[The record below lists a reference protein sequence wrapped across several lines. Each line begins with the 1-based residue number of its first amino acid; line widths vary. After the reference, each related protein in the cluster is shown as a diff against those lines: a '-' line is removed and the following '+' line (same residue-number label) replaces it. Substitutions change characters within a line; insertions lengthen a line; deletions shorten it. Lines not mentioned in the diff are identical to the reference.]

1 MPRDGLSQYAPPP
14 GTNGITNYTIESTK
28 YNGFVADVTQDL
40 NLPRPIAVG
49 GTGATNAHDALI
61 NLHGEIANQVVD
73 NYDSFP
79 FAPGSFWS
87 AAGATAAPNANVFTG
102 ICYWYGNSADWLV
115 LEAREVLAPGSGVG
129 HLFVRQKLGGTWTAW
144 ALQAGSTADLDAAY
158 VNVTGDTMTGALAV
172 NAAVTS
178 AATPTTGTY
187 YFGNSGTKYLNYDG
201 TNFNL
206 TGAPL
211 IGSSAIYAN
220 GPLWSITAAATG
232 ILYFGNSGA
241 KYLNFDSN
249 NFNLVGGPLY
259 VSSLH
264 IQYGTCYIA
273 NGSNSGF
280 INLGDGSAGTGYIA
294 YNGTKFN
301 LGPGPVTVDNTTAST
316 SPTTG
321 ALTVAGGAG
330 IAGDITGGGNITA
343 VASVTAGAISHFNGD
358 INVRDGSN
366 TADGIIYF
374 AAVAQGYSKYL
385 RFLNAAGNFEFGG
398 GYLKGGTGY
407 ACRSGYLG
415 SYTGSQFN
423 LQYNAG
429 PVALW
434 IDSSNVG
441 NISVTS
447 DYRIKKDVIDLPG
460 MWDTVK
466 KLRPI
471 KYTQADFTP
480 PAHIDFVATQKAE
493 GKEVTEGP
501 MFAADDKER
510 WGFVAHE
517 LQETLIE
524 DAATGTKDSYDHVQ
538 SPNPFTVIAALT
550 KALQEAMTRI
560 EALEAAP

>member
-1 MPRDGLSQYAPPP
+1 
-14 GTNGITNYTIESTK
+14 
-28 YNGFVADVTQDL
+28 
-40 NLPRPIAVG
+40 
-49 GTGATNAHDALI
+49 
-61 NLHGEIANQVVD
+61 
-73 NYDSFP
+73 
-79 FAPGSFWS
+79 
-87 AAGATAAPNANVFTG
+87 
-102 ICYWYGNSADWLV
+102 
-115 LEAREVLAPGSGVG
+115 
-129 HLFVRQKLGGTWTAW
+129 
-144 ALQAGSTADLDAAY
+144 
-158 VNVTGDTMTGALAV
+158 MTGALAV

-211 IGSSAIYAN
+211 LGSSAIYAN

-264 IQYGTCYIA
+264 MQYGTCYIA
-273 NGSNSGF
+273 NGSNSGV

-374 AAVAQGYSKYL
+374 AGVAQGYSKYL
-385 RFLNAAGNFEFGG
+385 RYLNSSGYFEIAGGFLR
-398 GYLKGGTGY
+398 GGTGSY
-407 ACRSGYLG
+407 ACRSGSNG
-415 SYTGSQFN
+415 TYTGSQFN

-434 IDSSNVG
+434 IDSSNMG

-466 KLRPI
+466 ALRPI
-471 KYTQADFTP
+471 EYTQAEFSP
-480 PAHIDFVATQKAE
+480 PSHIVYTAEQVRKAREKYQQAVERGDADLPPKPVE
-493 GKEVTEGP
+493 GDLVKP
-501 MFAADDKER
+501 MFEADNIER
-510 WGFVAHE
+510 WGFIAHE
-517 LQETLIE
+517 LAETLVPSAVDGVK
-524 DAATGTKDSYDHVQ
+524 DAPNHVQ
-538 SPNPFTVIAALT
+538 SPNPCTVIAALT